1 MPVTLDLWVEAMGLE
16 PTNLLTASQ
25 ALYQLSYAPV
35 VRAPRLP
42 AGRSPPRRRAS
53 QGEGGDPAVASPAM
67 TRAYDVQAV
76 EQKWQARWRDE
87 GTYEVDND
95 DPRPPFYA
103 LCMYPYPSGPA
114 HQGHVRN
121 YTFGDL
127 VVRYQTMRGKAVLSP
142 LGFDSFGLPAEN
154 AAIRTGTHPR
164 AFTDARIAELK
175 ESLVRLGAVYDWRRE
190 VRSHEPSYIHWT
202 QLIFLRLLKAGLAY
216 RANAPVNWCPGC
228 QTVLAN
234 EQVLADGTCER
245 SGDVVE
251 LRDLE
256 QWFFKIT
263 AYADELLTGL
273 DALEWPERVK
283 VMQRNWIGRSE
294 GAEIDLE
301 VVGRPGVRLTVF
313 TTRPDTTFGMTYAV
327 MAPEHPLVDELTTPE
342 RRSAVDELRTRAAS
356 ATEIER
362 TAAAESGPALEKRGA
377 FTGSFVVNPFNDEQ
391 VPLYVADYVL
401 MGYGTGAIMAVPA
414 EDQRD
419 WTFAVLHGLP
429 IVRTVAPP
437 PGWEEQ
443 GGEAYAGDGVK
454 VNSGF
459 LDGMRVAEAKEAA
472 VRFLEREGRGR
483 RKVNYRLRDWLVS
496 RQRFWG
502 CPIPVVHCPV
512 HGVVPVPEDQLPVLA
527 PDDVEFLPTGQS
539 PLALHEG
546 FKHTVCPVGGE
557 PAERE
562 TDTMDTFV
570 DSSWYFLRFCDPFD
584 ADAPFGAE
592 AVLHW
597 MPVDQYIGGIEHA
610 ILHLM
615 YARFFTRALVDVGLA
630 PRGLPR
636 EPFRRMFTQGMI
648 RMEGSKMSKSKG
660 NLIAPARYYESIG
673 ADALR
678 LFHLFVGPPTD
689 DFDWTDQTDEV
700 IDGCGRFLDRVWRL
714 ADQVAGRTGEPRE
727 ADAEVRRATH
737 RTIERVTADIERW
750 SYNTAV
756 ARCMEQV
763 NLLQRY
769 VRDDP
774 HADVLGEAVDALLLL
789 LAPMAPHVTAEL
801 WERRHGDRLHAQP
814 WPEFDPALVTEETVT
829 MVVQVDGKVRDR
841 LVVPAGIG
849 GDAARDAA
857 LASERIAEVLAGAA
871 PARVVVRA
879 PRLVNVVTR

>member
-1 MPVTLDLWVEAMGLE
+1 MA
-16 PTNLLTASQ
+16 
-25 ALYQLSYAPV
+25 
-35 VRAPRLP
+35 
-42 AGRSPPRRRAS
+42 
-53 QGEGGDPAVASPAM
+53 
-67 TRAYDVQAV
+67 RAYDVGAI

-127 VVRYQTMRGKAVLSP
+127 VVRYQTMRGNAVLSP

-164 AFTDARIAELK
+164 TFTDARIAELK

-190 VRSHEPSYIHWT
+190 VRSHDPSYIHWT
-202 QLIFLRLLKAGLAY
+202 QLIFLRLLEAGLAY
-216 RANAPVNWCPGC
+216 RAHAPVNWCPGC

-245 SGDVVE
+245 SGDVVVV
-251 LRDLE
+251 RDLE
-256 QWFFKIT
+256 QWFFRIT
-263 AYADELLTGL
+263 SYADELLASL
-273 DALEWPERVK
+273 DDLEWPERVK

-301 VVGRPGVRLTVF
+301 VVGHPDLTLTVF

-327 MAPEHPLVDELTTPE
+327 MAPDHPLVDVVTTDAC
-342 RRSAVDELRTRAAS
+342 RAAVDDLRTRVAGES
-356 ATEIER
+356 EIER
-362 TAAAESGPALEKRGA
+362 MASTEAGPALEKRGA
-377 FTGSFVVNPFNDEQ
+377 FTGSHVVNPFNGQ
-391 VPLYVADYVL
+391 PVPLYVADYVL

-419 WTFAVLHGLP
+419 WVFATLYGLP
-429 IVRTVAPP
+429 IVRTVSPP
-437 PGWEEQ
+437 AGWDEQ
-443 GGEAYAGDGVK
+443 GGEAYSGDGVK
-454 VNSGF
+454 INSGF
-459 LDGMRVAEAKEAA
+459 LDGLGVVEAKQRAIE
-472 VRFLEREGRGR
+472 FLEREGHGR

-502 CPIPVVHCPV
+502 CPIPVVHCPA
-512 HGVVPVPEDQLPVLA
+512 HGPVPVPEHALPVLA

-539 PLALHEG
+539 PLAHHEG
-546 FKHTVCPVGGE
+546 FLRTTCPICGG

-584 ADAPFGAE
+584 AEQPFDPR
-592 AVLHW
+592 AVVHW

-615 YARFFTRALVDVGLA
+615 YARFFTRALIDVGLA
-630 PRGLPR
+630 PPDLSR
-636 EPFRRMFTQGMI
+636 EPFRRLFTQGMI
-648 RMEGSKMSKSKG
+648 RMDGSKMSKSKG
-660 NLIAPARYYESIG
+660 NLIAPARYYETVG

-700 IDGCGRFLDRVWRL
+700 IDGCGRFLERLWRL
-714 ADQVAGRTGEPRE
+714 ADGTGTSGSQVRTGDLTP
-727 ADAEVRRATH
+727 ADLAVRRATH
-737 RTIERVTADIERW
+737 RTIARVTSDIDRW

-756 ARCMEQV
+756 AHCMEQV
-763 NLLQRY
+763 NVLQRY
-769 VRDDP
+769 ARDDP
-774 HADVLGEAVDALLLL
+774 HADVLNDGVDALLHL

-801 WERRHGDRLHAQP
+801 WERRHPDRLHARP
-814 WPEFDPALVTEETVT
+814 WPTFDPELVAEETVT
-829 MVVQVDGKVRDR
+829 MVVQVNGKVRDR
-841 LVVPAGIG
+841 LQVSSTIG
-849 GDAARDAA
+849 EEEARSAA
-857 LASERIAEVLAGAA
+857 LASPRIAGVLGGTE

-879 PRLVNVVTR
+879 PRLVNVVIS